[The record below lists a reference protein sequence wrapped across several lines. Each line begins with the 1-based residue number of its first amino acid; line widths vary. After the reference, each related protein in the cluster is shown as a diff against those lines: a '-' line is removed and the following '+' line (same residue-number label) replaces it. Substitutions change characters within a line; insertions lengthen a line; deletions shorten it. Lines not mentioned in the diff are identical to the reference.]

1 MWQQE
6 KKDGVIVNLLLSLA
20 LATSGV
26 VANLF
31 VLAPTQ
37 AESKSDFTTFP
48 LPQTLED
55 GIKVRIDGSASLVMI
70 NQSLKDTFEN
80 QFSGTQIEV
89 GVNSADADAALKALL
104 EGKIDIAAIARDLTP
119 AEKARGLEQVHLHR
133 EKIAIIVGANNPFQG
148 SLTPEKFAKILR
160 GEIKDWSELG
170 GQSGKIRL
178 IDRPSTSDTRNAFRD
193 YSVFQTAEFPTRTNP
208 TQIAED
214 KTAQIIQQ
222 LGTDGISYVIANQ
235 VSKLLDVGVLKIKGV
250 TPGNSQYRFSQ
261 PLVYVYKQNPNPGV
275 VGFLSLTLVPVRK
288 KALEPPREAEASA
301 IAASSL
307 QSVNRETLTTS
318 SSKPQ
323 PLLTAA
329 PSESSTISTTPQS
342 QTPTNTLGSGNQQQ
356 FVSPLENDPLED
368 KNVILLI
375 VLSLLPI
382 FGLGGFLTWWF
393 KRKLRSVDEK
403 TNKLETL
410 ISSTSTTETISITP
424 EDYSILPYVENGTC
438 TNGISHLNQS
448 TTSTSTLSDKEYLN
462 LTQEDN
468 VIGNLATA
476 TVTGTNTRVDH
487 TNDFDI
493 PTETIAVDCGEVV
506 WDTEA
511 PVAVVNTPYPSV
523 PRVSGITFDVELLTY
538 ELTTSLSELLD
549 NPAAP
554 FHQDTTTP
562 LSELLDNPAAPFHQN
577 TTTPLSEVIGFP
589 PISSDADSSTSLSEL
604 LGMAA
609 TSLDTDSSNTPIKSL
624 PVSTKEPITSLS
636 ELLGLPPETLDLDIA
651 PSKDETTSS
660 LPELLDELGELF
672 NNLAEAEL
680 KMDLT
685 PEEFSSDL
693 SISSMFSEDTIDYA
707 ILKTDTKIE
716 VSSEL
721 QIRTNITEF
730 ASLLDIDTDS
740 SIVFTPRTP
749 KWAYVS
755 WYVSETHKEALRKK
769 GGRLLAVRLYDATDI
784 DLSYQTPQLVQQYE
798 CEEATCDRYIDIPTS
813 NRDYITEIGY
823 ATDNNCWLGIAR
835 SGTIRIFNRPSE
847 DFWFVTDTELVIHGS
862 TEPGAKVSIDGHEIE
877 IQPDG
882 TFNFRVPFSNSLLQ
896 YLMTATA
903 ARGEQTITILK
914 KFSQENPE
922 D

>member
-6 KKDGVIVNLLLSLA
+6 KKDGVIVNLVLSLA

-37 AESKSDFTTFP
+37 AELKSDFTTFP
-48 LPQTLED
+48 LPQTVED

-89 GVNSADADAALKALL
+89 GVNSADADAALKTLL

-133 EKIAIIVGANNPFQG
+133 EKIAIIVGANNPFPG
-148 SLTPEKFAKILR
+148 SLTPEKFAKIFR
-160 GEIKDWSELG
+160 GQIKDWSELG
-170 GQSGKIRL
+170 VQSGKIRL
-178 IDRPSTSDTRNAFRD
+178 INRPSTSDTHNAFRD

-222 LGTDGISYVIANQ
+222 LGTDVISYKIANQ
-235 VSKLLDVGVLKIKGV
+235 VSKLLDVRVLKIKGV
-250 TPGNSQYRFSQ
+250 TPGNSQYPFSQ

-275 VGFLSLTLVPVRK
+275 VGFLSLTLAPVRK

-323 PLLTAA
+323 PLLTVA
-329 PSESSTISTTPQS
+329 PSENSTISTTPQS
-342 QTPTNTLGSGNQQQ
+342 QTPTNTLGSGNEQQ

-368 KNVILLI
+368 NNVILLI

-403 TNKLETL
+403 TDNLETL

-424 EDYSILPYVENGTC
+424 DDYSILPYLENGSC
-438 TNGISHLNQS
+438 TNGISHLNQTTT
-448 TTSTSTLSDKEYLN
+448 TTSMLSDKEYLN

-468 VIGNLATA
+468 LTGNLLTA
-476 TVTGTNTRVDH
+476 IVTGTNTRVDH

-523 PRVSGITFDVELLTY
+523 PRISGITFDVELLTY

-554 FHQDTTTP
+554 FHQD
-562 LSELLDNPAAPFHQN
+562 

-609 TSLDTDSSNTPIKSL
+609 TSLDTDSSNTPLKSR

-651 PSKDETTSS
+651 LSKDETTSS
-660 LPELLDELGELF
+660 LPELLDELGDLF

-680 KMDLT
+680 KIDLT

-693 SISSMFSEDTIDYA
+693 SISSMFSEETIDYA
-707 ILKTDTKIE
+707 ILKTDAKIE

-721 QIRTNITEF
+721 KIRTNITEF
-730 ASLLDIDTDS
+730 ASFLDIDTDS

-835 SGTIRIFNRPSE
+835 SGTIRIFNPPSE

-862 TEPGAKVSIDGHEIE
+862 TEPGAKVTIDGHEIE

>member
-6 KKDGVIVNLLLSLA
+6 KKDGVIVNLVLSVA

-37 AESKSDFTTFP
+37 AESKSDFTIFP
-48 LPQTLED
+48 LPQTVED
-55 GIKVRIDGSASLVMI
+55 GIKVQIDSSASLVMI
-70 NQSLKDTFEN
+70 KQSLKDTFEN
-80 QFSGTQIEV
+80 QFSGTQIQM
-89 GVNSADADAALKALL
+89 GVNSADPDAAFKALL
-104 EGKIDIAAIARDLTP
+104 EGKVDIAAIARDLTP

-133 EKIAIIVGANNPFQG
+133 EKIAIIVGANNTFQG
-148 SLTPEKFAKILR
+148 SLTPEKFAKLFR
-160 GEIKDWSELG
+160 GEIKDWSEVG

-193 YSVFQTAEFPTRTNP
+193 YSVFQTAEFPKRKNA

-222 LGTDGISYVIANQ
+222 LGTDGISYAIANQ
-235 VSKLLDVGVLKIKGV
+235 VSKLLDVRVLKIKGV
-250 TPGNSQYRFSQ
+250 TPGNSQYPLSQ
-261 PLVYVYKQNPNPGV
+261 PLVYIYKQNPNPGV
-275 VGFLSLTLVPVRK
+275 VGFLSLTLTPVRK
-288 KALEPPREAEASA
+288 KALEPPREAEGSA

-307 QSVNRETLTTS
+307 QSVNRETLITS

-329 PSESSTISTTPQS
+329 PSENSTISTTPQS
-342 QTPTNTLGSGNQQQ
+342 QTPTNTLGPGNEQQ
-356 FVSPLENDPLED
+356 FVSPLGNNPLED

-403 TNKLETL
+403 TDNLETL

-424 EDYSILPYVENGTC
+424 DDYSILPYVENGSC
-438 TNGISHLNQS
+438 TNGISHLNQT
-448 TTSTSTLSDKEYLN
+448 TTSTSTLSDKEYLK

-468 VIGNLATA
+468 LTGNLATA
-476 TVTGTNTRVDH
+476 TVTGTNTRLDH

-523 PRVSGITFDVELLTY
+523 PRISGITFDVELLTY

-562 LSELLDNPAAPFHQN
+562 LSE
-577 TTTPLSEVIGFP
+577 VIGFP
-589 PISSDADSSTSLSEL
+589 LISSDADSSTSLSEL

-609 TSLDTDSSNTPIKSL
+609 TSLDNDSSNTPLKSG

-636 ELLGLPPETLDLDIA
+636 ELLGLPPETLDLDIVL
-651 PSKDETTSS
+651 SKDETTSS

-680 KMDLT
+680 KTDLT

-693 SISSMFSEDTIDYA
+693 SISSMFLEDTIDYA
-707 ILKTDTKIE
+707 ILKTDAKIE

-730 ASLLDIDTDS
+730 ATLLDIDTDS

-755 WYVSETHKEALRKK
+755 WYVSETHKEALRKQ
-769 GGRLLAVRLYDATDI
+769 GGRLLALRLYDATEI

-823 ATDNNCWLGIAR
+823 ATDNNSWLGIAR

-862 TEPGAKVSIDGHEIE
+862 TEPGAKVTIDGHEIE
-877 IQPDG
+877 IQPNG
-882 TFNFRVPFSNSLLQ
+882 TFNFRVPFSKSLLQ
-896 YLMTATA
+896 YLMIATA
-903 ARGEQTITILK
+903 ARGGQTITILK
-914 KFSQENPE
+914 RFSQENPE